1 MINAIRALSIGNT
14 ATGGGADM
22 GRVIVPARTEIVA
35 VIDLIRH
42 GQSRR
47 NLKRYEGI
55 VNGRLPLTP
64 LTARGRTQMVRLRS
78 VYKRVELVPRVVFT
92 PKHILRTH
100 NSADILSEEY
110 VPAPTRCYE
119 ERLGELYN
127 GEAEGCDKRDVNT
140 PEMLRRYQ
148 QHPGTFR
155 YEGGESIYQV
165 EGRMAGFLGVFRAYA
180 HDYAQ
185 VPSHKRNIYYAQA
198 VTSRGAIVAALRHVL
213 GVDPNGLVDLRILG
227 DYIGNG
233 SVTRIGFDVR
243 GVAYIMFIGKRDAAH
258 LRLKTR
264 F

>member
-1 MINAIRALSIGNT
+1 MSKT
-14 ATGGGADM
+14 
-22 GRVIVPARTEIVA
+22 IVPARTEIVA
-35 VIDLIRH
+35 VIDLVRH
-42 GQSRR
+42 GQSKR

-64 LTARGRTQMVRLRS
+64 LTALGRAQMVRLRG
-78 VYKRVELVPRVVFT
+78 VYKRVELVPRIVFT

-100 NSADILSEEY
+100 HSADILSEEY
-110 VPAPTRCYE
+110 APSPTRCYD

-127 GEAEGCDKRDVNT
+127 GEAESCDKRDVNT
-140 PEMLRRYQ
+140 PQMLRKYQ

-155 YEGGESIYQV
+155 YEGGESIHQV
-165 EGRMAGFLGVFRAYA
+165 EGRMSGFLGVFMGYAHAYA
-180 HDYAQ
+180 KAPEHRRKA
-185 VPSHKRNIYYAQA
+185 YYAQA

-213 GVDPNGLVDLRILG
+213 GVDPNSLVDLRILG

-233 SVTRIGFDVR
+233 SVTRIGFDAR